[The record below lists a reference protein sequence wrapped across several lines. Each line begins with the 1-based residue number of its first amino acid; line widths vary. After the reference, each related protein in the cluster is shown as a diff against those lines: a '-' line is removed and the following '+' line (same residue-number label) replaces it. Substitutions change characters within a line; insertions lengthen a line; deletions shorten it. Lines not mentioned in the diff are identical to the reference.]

1 MKSQVMEERIRRV
14 TVLFHEMDFRL
25 VEDERSHESY
35 SATFEND
42 DGFQAGLLI
51 DRGSR
56 FLEIAY
62 TFSFSPVF
70 SNYLRDKLEEM
81 LKICYEFGCYT
92 SLQRTKSEVSFSV
105 FIKEY
110 YSGLTY
116 YSLRDN
122 LRDFKRC
129 VETLSDLL
137 EIDRK
142 EKEGK
147 EEKAH

>member
-14 TVLFHEMDFRL
+14 NVLFHEMDFRL

-35 SATFEND
+35 SATFENGE
-42 DGFQAGLLI
+42 GFQAGLLI

-92 SLQRTKSEVSFSV
+92 SLQKTKSEVSFSV

-122 LRDFKRC
+122 LKDFKRC
-129 VETLSDLL
+129 IATLSDLL
-137 EIDRK
+137 EIDKK
-142 EKEGK
+142 EREGK
-147 EEKAH
+147 EEKTN